1 MQGLING
8 IANIFYLYDNY
19 IIFITAIINIIIWVR
34 IRDKIKKGEKI
45 CTSVAVKR
53 LGIKADESIT
63 DADKMAMKNVNKI
76 LLSMYSLY
84 ANITAI
90 FPLLGIIGTV
100 ASLVRISEN
109 VDMMDNLMVALT
121 TTLLGV
127 FFAILFKTFDALI
140 SGKLEDI
147 LDDADFFI
155 HQLEVKEGNED
166 EE

>member
-1 MQGLING
+1 MIK
-8 IANIFYLYDNY
+8 
-19 IIFITAIINIIIWVR
+19 
-34 IRDKIKKGEKI
+34 KIKKGEKI

-63 DADKMAMKNVNKI
+63 DADKMAMKNVKKS

>member
-1 MQGLING
+1 
-8 IANIFYLYDNY
+8 
-19 IIFITAIINIIIWVR
+19 
-34 IRDKIKKGEKI
+34 
-45 CTSVAVKR
+45 
-53 LGIKADESIT
+53 
-63 DADKMAMKNVNKI
+63 MAMKNVKKS

-127 FFAILFKTFDALI
+127 FFAILFKAFDALI

>member
-34 IRDKIKKGEKI
+34 IRDKIKIGEKI

-63 DADKMAMKNVNKI
+63 DADKMAMKNVKKS